1 MKRLTFIILALLLG
15 FAMPILAQSKTKK
28 VDDRIQL
35 AREKYAEGSSLIQ
48 ANAGEEY
55 PLNFTTVVREQ
66 NWAAIGPKTEK
77 MQFYYNEIEDE
88 EDPYPVGYA
97 LRMVR
102 YTYNQAAREH
112 LEEYLFDDNGKPL
125 FYFTRFEEVLLR
137 ADLDYGPVFEVR
149 LYFDEAGKEIR
160 SIYKMSDENGKMKE
174 ITEKSHPAVMEEIS
188 NSFSVEFSYFKDI
201 FDAIY

>member
-15 FAMPILAQSKTKK
+15 FAMPVLAQSKTKK

-35 AREKYAEGSSLIQ
+35 AREKYAEGLSLIQ

-102 YTYNQAAREH
+102 YTYNIAARNF

-125 FYFTRFEEVLLR
+125 FFFTHFEEMLNSV
-137 ADLDYGPVFEVR
+137 DDSFEFEVR
-149 LYFDEAGKEIR
+149 YYYDENGNVIR
-160 SIYKMSDENGKMKE
+160 SIFKMMDKNGKMKE
-174 ITEKSHPAVMEEIS
+174 ITTKSHPEVVKELDGLTAPD
-188 NSFSVEFSYFKDI
+188 FKYVKNI